1 MPSLSSPSLTLPKP
15 NNKHLLPNKTK
26 PSCLVQSILSLCS
39 QGRLSQAVS
48 SLDLLFRKGIR
59 LPTKALAL
67 VVQHCRDTR
76 SLRDGKW
83 VHFYLRLTGFKR
95 PPLLL
100 ANHLIGMYF
109 KCGDEVNARK
119 VFDKMLVRNLYSWN
133 NMLSGYA
140 KMRNL
145 KEARSLFEKMT
156 ERDVVSWNTMV
167 IGYAQSGD
175 CDEALRF
182 YRELRRSAFGLN
194 EFSFA
199 GVLTVCVKLKELGV
213 VRQAHGQVLVAGFL
227 SNVVLSSSLVDA
239 YAKCGEMGDGRR
251 LFDEMGVRDVLAW
264 TTLVS
269 GYAKWGDMRSAGELF
284 DMMPE
289 KNPVSWTSMISG
301 YARNGLG
308 HEALAL
314 FAKMMM
320 FQVRPDQFTFSSC
333 LCACASIA
341 SLKHGKQIHA
351 SLVRSHLR
359 PNTIVLSS
367 LIDMYSKCGNLGA
380 ARQVFK
386 LLGDK
391 QDTVLWNTMMSA
403 LAQHGHG
410 IETLQ
415 MFEDMVGSGVKP
427 VTTTFVVIL
436 NACSHSGLVLEGRR
450 LFKSMT
456 DDYGIVPN
464 EEHYACLID
473 LLGRAGCF
481 DELMNQLENMPCK
494 AGDQVWNALL
504 GVCRIHGNTEL
515 GRKVAEHL
523 LELEP
528 QSSAPYVLLSSIY
541 AEEGRWELVEKV
553 RRLMDERHVRKER
566 AISWLEVGSRLH
578 AFTVSDRLHPLKEE
592 IYSVLKQL
600 ADQMEEDASLTNLEN

>member
-1 MPSLSSPSLTLPKP
+1 M
-15 NNKHLLPNKTK
+15 LL
-26 PSCLVQSILSLCS
+26 V
-39 QGRLSQAVS
+39 
-48 SLDLLFRKGIR
+48 
-59 LPTKALAL
+59 
-67 VVQHCRDTR
+67 
-76 SLRDGKW
+76 
-83 VHFYLRLTGFKR
+83 
-95 PPLLL
+95 
-100 ANHLIGMYF
+100 NHLIGMYF
-109 KCGDEVNARK
+109 KCGDEVDARK
-119 VFDKMLVRNLYSWN
+119 VFDKMFVRNLYSWN

-145 KEARSLFEKMT
+145 KEARSLFDKMP

-167 IGYAQSGD
+167 IGYAQSGVW
-175 CDEALRF
+175 DEALRF
-182 YRELRRSAFGLN
+182 YRELRRSSIGYN

-199 GVLTVCVKLKELGV
+199 GVLTVCVKSKELELT
-213 VRQAHGQVLVAGFL
+213 RQIHGQVLVAGFL
-227 SNVVLSSSLVDA
+227 SNVVLSSSVVDA
-239 YAKCGEMGDGRR
+239 YAKCGEMVDARR
-251 LFDEMGVRDVLAW
+251 LFDNMPVRDVLAW

-269 GYAKWGDMRSAGELF
+269 GYAIWGDMKSASELF
-284 DMMPE
+284 DQMPE

-314 FAKMMM
+314 FSEMML

-333 LCACASIA
+333 LCSCASIA

-351 SLVRSHLR
+351 SLLRSNLR
-359 PNTIVLSS
+359 ANTIVVSS

-380 ARQVFK
+380 GRQVFK
-386 LLGDK
+386 LMGDK

-410 IETLQ
+410 IEALQ
-415 MFEDMVGSGVKP
+415 MFEDMVSSGVKP
-427 VTTTFVVIL
+427 VRTTFIVIL
-436 NACSHSGLVLEGRR
+436 NACSHSGLVQEGRR

-456 DDYGIVPN
+456 DDHGIVPD

-481 DELMNQLENMPCK
+481 DELINQLENMPFK

-523 LELEP
+523 IELEP
-528 QSSAPYVLLSSIY
+528 QSPAPYVLLSSIY
-541 AEEGRWELVEKV
+541 AEQGRWELVEKV
-553 RRLMDERHVRKER
+553 RQLMDKRHVRKER
-566 AISWLEVGSRLH
+566 AISWVEVESRVH

-600 ADQMEEDASLTNLEN
+600 ADQIEEDASVTNAEN

>member
-1 MPSLSSPSLTLPKP
+1 MHMIRFRVLQVNINYSSLATFLSIKNNGEEWSSLVFLCYPHSHT
-15 NNKHLLPNKTK
+15 NYELLHFP
-26 PSCLVQSILSLCS
+26 SILNLCS
-39 QGRLSQAVS
+39 QA
-48 SLDLLFRKGIR
+48 IR
-59 LPTKALAL
+59 LPTKSLAFRL
-67 VVQHCRDTR
+67 QHCGDAR
-76 SLRDGKW
+76 SLQEGKW
-83 VHFYLRLTGFKR
+83 VHLYLRLSGFKR

-109 KCGDEVNARK
+109 KCGDEVDARK
-119 VFDKMLVRNLYSWN
+119 VFDKMFVRNLYSWN

-145 KEARSLFEKMT
+145 KEARSLFDKMP

-167 IGYAQSGD
+167 IGYAQNGE

-182 YRELRRSAFGLN
+182 YRELRRSPMR
-194 EFSFA
+194 EW
-199 GVLTVCVKLKELGV
+199 ELI
-213 VRQAHGQVLVAGFL
+213 RQAHGQVLVAGFL
-227 SNVVLSSSLVDA
+227 SNVVLSSSVVDA
-239 YAKCGEMGDGRR
+239 YAKCGEMVDARR
-251 LFDEMGVRDVLAW
+251 LFDEMAVRDVLA
-264 TTLVS
+264 
-269 GYAKWGDMRSAGELF
+269 AKWGDMKSASELF
-284 DMMPE
+284 DRMPE

-301 YARNGLG
+301 YARNELG

-314 FAKMMM
+314 FAEMLL

-351 SLVRSHLR
+351 SLIRSNLR
-359 PNTIVLSS
+359 PNTIVVSS
-367 LIDMYSKCGNLGA
+367 LIDMYSKCSSLGA
-380 ARQVFK
+380 GRQVFK
-386 LLGDK
+386 LMGDK

-410 IETLQ
+410 IEALQ
-415 MFEDMVGSGVKP
+415 MFEDM
-427 VTTTFVVIL
+427 
-436 NACSHSGLVLEGRR
+436 EGRR

-456 DDYGIVPN
+456 DDYGIVPDK
-464 EEHYACLID
+464 EHYACLID

-494 AGDQVWNALL
+494 AGGQVWNALL

-523 LELEP
+523 IELEP

-553 RRLMDERHVRKER
+553 RWLMDEGHVRKER
-566 AISWLEVGSRLH
+566 AISWVEVESRVH

-600 ADQMEEDASLTNLEN
+600 ADQMEEDASVTNAEN

>member
-1 MPSLSSPSLTLPKP
+1 
-15 NNKHLLPNKTK
+15 
-26 PSCLVQSILSLCS
+26 
-39 QGRLSQAVS
+39 
-48 SLDLLFRKGIR
+48 
-59 LPTKALAL
+59 
-67 VVQHCRDTR
+67 
-76 SLRDGKW
+76 
-83 VHFYLRLTGFKR
+83 
-95 PPLLL
+95 
-100 ANHLIGMYF
+100 
-109 KCGDEVNARK
+109 
-119 VFDKMLVRNLYSWN
+119 
-133 NMLSGYA
+133 MLSGYA

>member
-1 MPSLSSPSLTLPKP
+1 MPSLSSPPS
-15 NNKHLLPNKTK
+15 LPNKRRLPNKK
-26 PSCLVQSILSLCS
+26 PSCLVQSFLSLVS
-39 QGRLSQAVS
+39 HGHLSQAVS

-59 LPTKALAL
+59 LPTNSLAL
-67 VVQHCRDTR
+67 LLQKCGDAR
-76 SLRDGKW
+76 SLRQGKW
-83 VHFYLRLTGFKR
+83 VHFYLKLTGFKR

-100 ANHLIGMYF
+100 ANHLIGMYL
-109 KCGDEVNARK
+109 KCGDEVDARK
-119 VFDKMLVRNLYSWN
+119 VFDKMSVRNLYSWN
-133 NMLSGYA
+133 HMLSGYV
-140 KMRNL
+140 KMRHL
-145 KEARSLFEKMT
+145 KEARSLFEKMS

-167 IGYAQSGD
+167 IGYAHSGD

-182 YRELRRSAFGLN
+182 YRELRRSNVGFN

-199 GVLTVCVKLKELGV
+199 GVVSVCVKLKELGV

-239 YAKCGEMGDGRR
+239 YAKCGEMGEAGK
-251 LFDEMGVRDVLAW
+251 LFDEMGVRDVHAW

-269 GYAKWGDMRSAGELF
+269 GYAKWGDMKLAGELF
-284 DMMPE
+284 DRMPE

-301 YARNGLG
+301 YARNRLG

-314 FAKMMM
+314 FAEMMRL
-320 FQVRPDQFTFSSC
+320 QIRPDQFTFSSC
-333 LCACASIA
+333 LCACASTA
-341 SLKHGKQIHA
+341 SLEHGKQIHA

-359 PNTIVLSS
+359 PNTIVVSS

-386 LLGDK
+386 LMGDK
-391 QDTVLWNTMMSA
+391 QDTVLWNTTMSA

-410 IETLQ
+410 VEALQ
-415 MFEDMVGSGVKP
+415 MFEDMVSSGVKP
-427 VTTTFVVIL
+427 VATTFVIIL
-436 NACSHSGLVLEGRR
+436 NACSHSGLVQEGHR

-456 DDYGIVPN
+456 DVYGIVPS

-481 DELMNQLENMPCK
+481 DELMNQLENMTCK

-504 GVCRIHGNTEL
+504 GVCRIHGNREL
-515 GRKVAEHL
+515 GRRAAEHL
-523 LELEP
+523 IELELE
-528 QSSAPYVLLSSIY
+528 SSAPYALLLSIY
-541 AEEGRWELVEKV
+541 AEEGKWELVEKV

-566 AISWLEVGSRLH
+566 AISWLEVESQVH
-578 AFTVSDRLHPLKEE
+578 AFTVSDRLHPLKDE

-600 ADQMEEDASLTNLEN
+600 ADQMEEDATVTNAKN